1 MDIFNHIVVYV
12 SNKLKHKNYDR
23 IIDNLYLGNFIA
35 SKTDTISSER
45 INTIINCSKNLPF
58 YSDITTN
65 YRVDI
70 NDDIS
75 FHSNIQMFKT
85 FHEIIPIIH
94 NNIIQNKTV
103 LVHCYAGMQR
113 SAAIVAA
120 YLIKYKNMSYEDAVQ
135 FIRKKRKVSFLT
147 GSNFNIALLLFEKQ
161 VHEHSKL
168 NNNNH

>member
-1 MDIFNHIVVYV
+1 MWFDHYLLD
-12 SNKLKHKNYDR
+12 KGAAYKNFQ
-23 IIDNLYLGNFIA
+23 G
-35 SKTDTISSER
+35 TDFY
-45 INTIINCSKNLPF
+45 N
-58 YSDITTN
+58 YSDE
-65 YRVDI
+65 R
-70 NDDIS
+70 
-75 FHSNIQMFKT
+75 
-85 FHEIIPIIH
+85 
-94 NNIIQNKTV
+94 IQNKTV